1 MVKNF
6 LYLLL
11 GFMCL
16 PLLTQAQ
23 LVRVN
28 SFGSNPGNLAMYRYV
43 PSGITGNAPVVVAL
57 HGCTQDAATYAN
69 ESGWNTLA
77 DQYKFYVVYAEQNSG
92 NNSSRCFNWFETG
105 DINRGQGEARSIKSM
120 VDYMKSNYS
129 VDNAQVYVTGFSAGG
144 AMTTVMLAA
153 YPDVFSGGA
162 INAGVAYKAA
172 TSLTNAFSAMNG
184 NVNKTPQQWGNLV
197 RGQLSSFSGTYPK
210 VAVFHGTS
218 DFIVRNQ
225 NLGEIVEQWTNMHGA
240 GPNPNLTNSSFNG
253 NANITQKKYNNSNG
267 ETVVV
272 SYDINGMGHA
282 IAVDP
287 GTGATQGGQTGAYA
301 NDQNFYSSYWAAE
314 FWGIT
319 NTSGG
324 GTAPAAPSGLTAS
337 PNSSSEI
344 SLSWTDNANNE
355 TGYVV
360 ERSTSAGSG
369 FVQVAT
375 LGANANSYTDN
386 GLSASTIY
394 YYRVKATN
402 AQGSSPYSNEANAT
416 TQASSGGDEVPDTP
430 SGLGTSSGS
439 SSEINL
445 TWTDNANNET
455 SYVVERSTTSGSGF
469 ATIAT
474 LGANITSYADNGL
487 AASTTYYYR
496 VKASNGVGDSGYS
509 NEANATTGAAS
520 GGGPPYTIAQTSGN
534 FYITTLNNTNM
545 GQSFT
550 VPQSGVITKITA
562 KFRNAIANSTLN
574 IFAGNTVSGTP
585 IYSQSG
591 VSAASGVQGIDL
603 STPFAVSAGQQYT
616 FQFTNASI
624 AYTFTNAYSGGS
636 YWYGTI
642 QYSVFDAYFVIDIT
656 ANASSRFTNSSITFA
671 EPTVKVFPNP
681 ASTTLKIQ
689 GVDQSSAYITIRNAQ
704 GQLVKTTKGSSPINI
719 SQFSKG
725 TYFVQVA
732 SNGSITTHKIFV
744 YK

>member
-1 MVKNF
+1 
-6 LYLLL
+6 
-11 GFMCL
+11 MCL

-23 LVRVN
+23 LIRVN

-69 ESGWNTLA
+69 ESGWNALA
-77 DQYKFYVVYAEQNSG
+77 DQYKFYVVYAEQSSG
-92 NNSSRCFNWFETG
+92 NNSSKCFNWFETG

-162 INAGVAYKAA
+162 VNAGLAYKAA
-172 TSLTNAFSAMNG
+172 TSLTSAFSAMNG
-184 NVNKTPQQWGNLV
+184 NVNKTAQQWGNLV
-197 RGQLSSFSGTYPK
+197 RAQLSSFSGTYPK

-218 DFIVRNQ
+218 DFTVRNQ
-225 NLGEIVEQWTNMHGA
+225 NLGEIVEQWTNVHG
-240 GPNPNLTNSSFNG
+240 TNTTANATNTSFNG
-253 NANITQKKYNNSNG
+253 NSNITQKKYDNSNG
-267 ETVVV
+267 ETVVIT
-272 SYDINGMGHA
+272 YDINGLGHA

-287 GTGATQGGQTGAYA
+287 GSGTTQGGQTGAYA
-301 NDQNFYSSYWAAE
+301 NDQNFYSSYWAAD

-319 NTSGG
+319 NTNGG
-324 GTAPAAPSGLTAS
+324 GTTPGAPSGLTAS
-337 PNSSSEI
+337 PNSDSEI
-344 SLSWTDNANNE
+344 SLNWSDNANNE

-360 ERSTSAGSG
+360 ERSTTSGSG
-369 FVQVAT
+369 FTQVAT
-375 LGANANSYTDN
+375 LGANTTSYTDN
-386 GLSASTIY
+386 GLSASTTY
-394 YYRVKATN
+394 YYRIKATN
-402 AQGSSPYSNEANAT
+402 AQGSSAYSNEANAT
-416 TQASSGGDEVPDTP
+416 TQAGSGGGDEVPDTP
-430 SGLGTSSGS
+430 SGLGASSGS
-439 SSEINL
+439 SSEITL
-445 TWTDNANNET
+445 IWADNANNET

-487 AASTTYYYR
+487 SASTTYYYR
-496 VKASNGVGDSGYS
+496 VKASNGVGSSGYS
-509 NEANATTGAAS
+509 NEANATTEAAS
-520 GGGPPYTIAQTSGN
+520 GGGTPYTIAQTSGS

-550 VPQSGVITKITA
+550 VPQAGVITKITA
-562 KFRNAIANSTLN
+562 KFRNAITNSTLN

-591 VSAASGVQGIDL
+591 VSASSGVQGIDL
-603 STPFAVSAGQQYT
+603 SAPLAVSAGQQYT

-636 YWYGTI
+636 YWYGSI
-642 QYSVFDAYFVIDIT
+642 QYTVFDAYFVVDIT
-656 ANASSRFTNSSITFA
+656 ANAGSRFTNSVVTLT

-681 ASTTLKIQ
+681 VSHTLRIQ
-689 GVDQSSAYITIRNAQ
+689 GVTTSSTKITIRNAY
-704 GQLVKTTKGSSPINI
+704 GYLVQTSSGSSPINI
-719 SQFSKG
+719 AHLPKG
-725 TYFVQVA
+725 WYVVQIHT
-732 SNGSITTHKIFV
+732 GSTLTNHKIFV